1 MTDRLKRIQAHLSA
15 KTCSANLQV
24 ANNANDFKYTVNE
37 TSVLTKEQRKFYED
51 NGYLVIKKLVPSEK
65 IETFKRRFN
74 EIVMNKDEK
83 VPGMIVMRDIAVAK
97 KLDLPSHMAIN
108 KLQDFQE
115 DSVLFQYCSL
125 PEIIHYLPGFIGQ
138 NIMAMHTMLINK
150 PPDPGTE
157 TSRHPMHQDLH
168 YFPFR
173 PAERII
179 CSWTAMQRITRE
191 NGCLAVIPGSHK
203 GELLKH
209 TYPSWKGG
217 VNKMY
222 HGVED
227 YDPKMPRA
235 FLEMEEGDTVF
246 FHPLLIHGSGANKTN
261 GFRKA
266 ISCHYA
272 SSNCDYIDVEGT
284 VQENIA
290 KEVLEIAARR
300 SGGELTGIKYHDIW
314 RFRAR
319 LVNGEKVNL

>member
-1 MTDRLKRIQAHLSA
+1 MAERLRRIRTHLSA
-15 KTCSANLQV
+15 KPCAVGSLQHHQDD
-24 ANNANDFKYTVNE
+24 NFQYTLSGK
-37 TSVLTKEQRKFYED
+37 SVLTKEQREFYEK
-51 NGYLVIKKLVPSEK
+51 NGYLVIKKLVPPEK
-65 IETFKRRFN
+65 IQKFVDRFA
-74 EIVMNKDEK
+74 EIVENKDDK
-83 VPGMIVMRDIAVAK
+83 VPGMIIMRDVAVAK
-97 KLDLPSHMAIN
+97 KLDMEPHKAIN

-115 DSVLFQYCSL
+115 DPVLFQYCSL
-125 PEIIHYLPGFIGQ
+125 PEIINYLPSFIGD

-150 PPDPGTE
+150 PPDPGTD

-179 CSWTAMQRITRE
+179 CSWTAMQKINRE

-209 TYPSWKGG
+209 TYPSWKKG

-227 YDPKMPRA
+227 YDPKMPRD
-235 FLEMEEGDTVF
+235 FLEMEQGDTVF
-246 FHPLLIHGSGANKTN
+246 FHPLLIHGSGSNKTN

-272 SSNCDYIDVEGT
+272 SSNCEYIDVEGT

-290 KEVLEIAARR
+290 KEVLEIASRR
-300 SGGELTGIKYHDIW
+300 AGGQISGIKYHDIW